1 MSQSENFSRLF
12 ESPEPAAQTTGI
24 QDASMP
30 IPRRAAGPFQRCGA
44 VLRRPLAGALL
55 GVAATLAVPYAMAA
69 ESPEDVRSPVEQ
81 AQAASVNINTASVE
95 ELAQNLT
102 GVGGSKAEAIVRY
115 REQFGP
121 FESVEELAEVTG
133 IGSSTVERNR
143 GRIRLR

>member
-1 MSQSENFSRLF
+1 
-12 ESPEPAAQTTGI
+12 
-24 QDASMP
+24 
-30 IPRRAAGPFQRCGA
+30 
-44 VLRRPLAGALL
+44 
-55 GVAATLAVPYAMAA
+55 MAA